1 MYISISY
8 RYYYILIVIQGIC
21 ILVSD
26 MCIFRLGVYEVYC
39 IPCYILFVYFFV
51 GSGVGGLCTQYLY
64 TWFYFVWEVIDYILG
79 LCTQKYLE
87 FSRLQ
92 VFFLF
97 IFCGV
102 GRGILDLLGSEV
114 YPVGMGLSLGCY
126 TGLGTQRWYPLVH
139 LLEYHR
145 GYCILSL

>member
-8 RYYYILIVIQGIC
+8 MYYILIVIQGIC

-26 MCIFRLGVYEVYC
+26 ICIFRLGVYEVNC
-39 IPCYILFVYFFV
+39 IPQLYIICIF
-51 GSGVGGLCTQYLY
+51 LC
-64 TWFYFVWEVIDYILG
+64 WEWGRYIGCVPSICILG

-87 FSRLQ
+87 FSGLQ

-97 IFCGV
+97 IFFCGV

-114 YPVGMGLSLGCY
+114 YSVDMGLSLGCY